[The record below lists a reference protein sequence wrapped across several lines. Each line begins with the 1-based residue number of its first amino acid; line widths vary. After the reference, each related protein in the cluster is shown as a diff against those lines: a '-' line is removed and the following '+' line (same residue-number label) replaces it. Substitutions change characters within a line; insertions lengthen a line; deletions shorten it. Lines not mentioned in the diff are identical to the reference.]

1 MLAKAMTK
9 VFIYT
14 EIGFSVLF
22 VVLSIYFINT
32 FGLIGITY
40 AFSLNYFL
48 YLVVMIFIF
57 RKRFE

>member
-9 VFIYT
+9 IFIYT
-14 EIGFSVLF
+14 EIVFSTLF
-22 VVLSIYFINT
+22 VLLSILFVNN